1 MSRKRTATG
10 KKKIAWLVAGVGIV
24 GGGFAV
30 TTGSGFASQPGVQ
43 AAAPQAAAEA
53 QGKVE
58 RRFTAS
64 VVSGV
69 QIYACTKQAD
79 NTFAFTQRGVRATL
93 QGGIKHSFVN
103 PDSGPPQWIAR
114 DGSAV
119 TGKVASKTPHGAGN
133 IPELELTATQ
143 SGKSTGKLSEVV
155 KIRRLNTSGGVA
167 PAGACDPAKTPTTEV
182 RYGADYEFI
191 SLCKRTPAPSAP
203 ARL

>member
-10 KKKIAWLVAGVGIV
+10 RKKIAWLVAGAGIV
-24 GGGFAV
+24 AGGVAV
-30 TTGSGFASQPGVQ
+30 TTGSGFASQTETQADAPQGT
-43 AAAPQAAAEA
+43 AAA
-53 QGKVE
+53 QGTVE
-58 RRFTAS
+58 RAFRAS

-69 QIYACTKQAD
+69 QIYACTQQAD
-79 NTFAFTQRGVRATL
+79 GTFAFTQRGVRATL

-119 TGKVASKTPHGAGN
+119 TGKVASKTPNGPGN

-143 SGKSTGKLSEVV
+143 SGRSTGKLAEVV

-167 PAGACDPAKTPTTEV
+167 PAGSCDPAKTPTAEV
-182 RYGADYEFI
+182 PYGAVYEFI
-191 SLCKRTPAPSAP
+191 SLCRRTPAPTPP